1 MVRPVGPTVDLL
13 AAALALVMLARNVP
27 RLLRLRGAREERA
40 GGLVAAVNVAL
51 AVVILAYAVKGL
63 AARLI

>member
-1 MVRPVGPTVDLL
+1 VSPFLDVL

-40 GGLVAAVNVAL
+40 GALVAAVNVAL
-51 AVVILAYAVKGL
+51 AVAILAYAVKGL
-63 AARLI
+63 AGRLI

>member
-13 AAALALVMLARNVP
+13 AAALALVMLVRNGP
-27 RLLRLRGAREERA
+27 RLFRLRAAREERA
-40 GGLVAAVNVAL
+40 GALVAAVNVVL
-51 AVVILAYAVKGL
+51 AVAILAYAVKGL